1 MSLYIGVYIAL
12 FDYEPQTDEE
22 LKINQDD
29 ILYLLEKSD
38 VDDWW
43 KVKKRVLPVGDEEV
57 EEPVGLV
64 PSNYI
69 DVAPVL
75 KTCNALY
82 DYAKQ
87 TDEELDFSEGSTFQI
102 YDLNDPDWLL
112 VGDTNGKY
120 GFIPSN
126 YVQMN
131 DSGATTAPVSQPPQS
146 NIPVTQFAP
155 PPQHISRQTPSAT
168 VSQEEIKPPPIE
180 KDQVEDLDPESE
192 DEPPL
197 PSRPQ
202 AQTNRPSQ
210 PMNIRRSSNGS
221 VNDYG
226 RGYDDDE
233 VAPAMPSRPDVT
245 PTKGRSRSSS
255 KYEDEEDL
263 NQEHTF
269 DGEFFKWFIDEIDGR
284 KKKPVMLAIGKG
296 LIILKP
302 NKVKSPSKLRLRSS
316 STSEIDN
323 EWKIRD
329 LQSFSNEKKHLFLEF
344 KNPIASVELH
354 CGSKDVSEAIMSI
367 LADLKGADNAKGL
380 REVERASQ
388 SRVGGSNKRIGRL
401 LYDFES
407 QGDDELACREGDE
420 VYILNESKSKDWWM
434 CEKIVNGRQGVVP
447 SSYIEIIGTSNLD
460 KLTDAPDRQKSLK
473 EKKKAKT
480 RHRDRDEREKI
491 REKDRL
497 EREKAS
503 KKSKSSPSKNEDTS
517 MPNYHRVRTWIDS
530 SGSFKVEAEFLGCIE
545 GKIHLHKT
553 NGVKIAVAATKL
565 CLEDLEYVEK
575 VTGTSLQ
582 DYKDEVNRQ
591 NAKRKA
597 HAERKSAAAKK
608 DDLPPEPV
616 SKSATAVINDVPPPQ
631 PTRPKSSTI
640 AVNDPDY
647 DWFEFFLNCGIDIGN
662 CQRYTLNFN
671 REQMDD
677 KILED
682 ITPSLLRT
690 LGLREGD
697 IIRVMKF
704 LDNKYGRKRDDIPV
718 QPTGALFTEPT
729 GALKNNSSSDIP
741 KVDAK
746 ALPTPSQPPQPTPAQ
761 PAPPQTTSFED
772 DAWAIKPA
780 ARSNED
786 LSKPSQPQQP
796 QYTGSLQDLVNIKP
810 LENKPPPAP
819 VQSNSQTPSAAVM
832 TPVKTG
838 NLIQPGQQ
846 FGVQKTGNGTLVSPQ
861 KTGTLVPVQ
870 RTGGLIPV
878 MTGGLMTAQP
888 TGFIPIAS
896 QPTGFMPI
904 QQTGGLA
911 PQFTMGGTLIP
922 IQTGGIFVQK
932 TGGAIMPP
940 TSFNQPILQTGGV
953 TMPNTSFGQQPVFT
967 QVTGGASMPPTSFGQ
982 PLSLQRT
989 GPLIPVQKTG
999 PMSQQITGGVPSQIT
1014 GGMPPTSFGQ
1024 PMQSFQPQSTFGQ
1037 SLTGGGFGQG
1047 FQPQQPTGFQQQ
1059 GFQGQGFQPQQ
1070 PTGGFPQTSFGQPN
1084 GFPQTSFSQQPT
1096 GGFQSGFP
1104 QTSFG
1109 QPPNQQPSQFGQ
1121 FQPQQTFNN
1130 FQQPNQMNQM
1140 TNMFQNTSISSPPT
1154 FNQQMNQMPT
1164 TSFGQ
1169 PAFEGFSQPLQSQPT
1184 GSGFGNA
1191 PLTNQPTGRRANLS
1205 AATPD
1210 NPFGF

>member
-75 KTCNALY
+75 KTCSALY
-82 DYAKQ
+82 DYSKQ

-112 VGDTNGKY
+112 VGDTNGKF

-131 DSGATTAPVSQPPQS
+131 DTTAPVAQPQPH
-146 NIPVTQFAP
+146 IPVTDFAP

-168 VSQEEIKPPPIE
+168 VSQEDIKPPPIE
-180 KDQVEDLDPESE
+180 KDKVEDLEPESE

-202 AQTNRPSQ
+202 VQSQ
-210 PMNIRRSSNGS
+210 PSYNRRSSNGS

-226 RGYDDDE
+226 RGYDDE
-233 VAPAMPSRPDVT
+233 IAPPMPSRPDVT
-245 PTKGRSRSSS
+245 PTKNR

-284 KKKPVMLAIGKG
+284 KKKPVVLAIGKG

-344 KNPIASVELH
+344 KNPIASIELH
-354 CGSKDVSEAIMSI
+354 CGSKDVSEAVMSI

-434 CEKIVNGRQGVVP
+434 CEKIINGKQGVVP
-447 SSYIEIIGTSNLD
+447 SSYIEIISTSNLD
-460 KLTDAPDRQKSLK
+460 KLTDVPDRQKSLK
-473 EKKKAKT
+473 EKQKEKKGKT
-480 RHRDRDEREKI
+480 RHRDRDERERI

-497 EREKAS
+497 EREK
-503 KKSKSSPSKNEDTS
+503 KKSKSSPTKGGEDTS

-608 DDLPPEPV
+608 DELPPEPV

-631 PTRPKSSTI
+631 PSRPKSSTI
-640 AVNDPDY
+640 AVSDPDY

-746 ALPTPSQPPQPTPAQ
+746 ALPTPQQPPQPTPAQ

-786 LSKPSQPQQP
+786 LSKPTQPQQP

-819 VQSNSQTPSAAVM
+819 VQNTNQIPSAPAM

-932 TGGAIMPP
+932 TGGAIMPA

-953 TMPNTSFGQQPVFT
+953 IMPSTTFGQQPVFT

-999 PMSQQITGGVPSQIT
+999 PMGQQITGGVPAQIT
-1014 GGMPPTSFGQ
+1014 GGMPSTSFGQ
-1024 PMQSFQPQSTFGQ
+1024 PFQPQSTFGQ
-1037 SLTGGGFGQG
+1037 TLTGGGFGQPSG
-1047 FQPQQPTGFQQQ
+1047 FQQPGFQQQ
-1059 GFQGQGFQPQQ
+1059 GFQQTGFQ
-1070 PTGGFPQTSFGQPN
+1070 PTGGFPQTSFGQQPAN
-1084 GFPQTSFSQQPT
+1084 PFPQASNPFPQTSFSQQPT
-1096 GGFQSGFP
+1096 GGASFP

-1109 QPPNQQPSQFGQ
+1109 QQPPSQFGQ

-1130 FQQPNQMNQM
+1130 FQPQMNQM

-1154 FNQQMNQMPT
+1154 FNQQGGMPN

-1191 PLTNQPTGRRANLS
+1191 PLANQPTGRRANLL